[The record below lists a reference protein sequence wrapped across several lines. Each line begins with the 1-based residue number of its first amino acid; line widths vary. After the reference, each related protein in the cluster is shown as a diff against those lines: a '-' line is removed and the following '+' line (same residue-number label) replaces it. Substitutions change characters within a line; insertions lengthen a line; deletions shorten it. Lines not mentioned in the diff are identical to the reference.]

1 LVAVVLLAWCARK
14 PRGLM
19 PTVWRLLA
27 AVLEKRLGLNLG
39 DKDIFLNVVGGVKVM
54 DPAADLGVSLAVA
67 SALLDKVVPHDTA
80 ILGEVGLSAEVRSVA
95 QIAPGSMKH
104 RSLDLPVAL
113 FLRII

>member
-1 LVAVVLLAWCARK
+1 
-14 PRGLM
+14 M
-19 PTVWRLLA
+19 
-27 AVLEKRLGLNLG
+27 GLNLG

-95 QIAPGSMKH
+95 QIASRVNEAERLGFTRCIVPKNNLKNKNDFKASIRLVGVATV
-104 RSLDLPVAL
+104 REALDKL
-113 FLRII
+113 